1 MQLVTEDNITDLAV
15 ERWATAKDPRL
26 AEILTSLVRHLHGFA
41 REVRL
46 TEAEWMAAVQWLN
59 RTGQISDEKRQ
70 EFILASDV
78 LGLSMLVVQMNH
90 RLDPDATPNTVLGP
104 FHIDG
109 SPPLPFG
116 ADMSDGVAGTPLF
129 VHGTVRDLSGA
140 PVAGAL
146 LDVWQADGDGM
157 YEAQLEVDEARL
169 RAKYSSREDGSY
181 CVRTVAPL
189 ERDDELLLRAEHDV
203 AVQVLRALLEQV
215 RDERLVAR
223 HVEEEVH
230 VGGPEV
236 ADLRGPHQLADRPV
250 HRDRVAEWRNR
261 AHAVRAVLA
270 RRVLRPQARLVDRE
284 LGLVHAVAVGLPDV
298 QHRAC
303 DGRAGQVAHRAV
315 DEERRARDPV
325 GHVGAEPERR
335 RAVDVERAE
344 HGVGRGV
351 LVEPVVHLDDEHR
364 ETQHVG
370 GEDELLALLV
380 ADLPGAVEPLDR
392 GHPLGLG
399 EAHLAREAVQVPHER
414 REDLRQAGV
423 LGRAPPLDG
432 QVGDVVFGDELHP
445 YPSSSRNTAAACA
458 MARILPAA
466 DARGRY
472 FIPQSGAI
480 TSWRA
485 GRYGYA
491 RRTRSATTSAVS
503 TDGVERSSAPRMIV
517 LSARSARTPRSRPD
531 WAVSIEI
538 WSTGHP
544 ASSGRNE

>member
-140 PVAGAL
+140 PVGGAL

-189 ERDDELLLRAEHDV
+189 GYAI
-203 AVQVLRALLEQV
+203 
-215 RDERLVAR
+215 
-223 HVEEEVH
+223 
-230 VGGPEV
+230 PM
-236 ADLRGPHQLADRPV
+236 
-250 HRDRVAEWRNR
+250 
-261 AHAVRAVLA
+261 
-270 RRVLRPQARLVDRE
+270 
-284 LGLVHAVAVGLPDV
+284 
-298 QHRAC
+298 
-303 DGRAGQVAHRAV
+303 DG
-315 DEERRARDPV
+315 PV
-325 GHVGAEPERR
+325 GELVGATQISHFRP
-335 RAVDVERAE
+335 AHVHFLIDV
-344 HGVGRGV
+344 
-351 LVEPVVHLDDEHR
+351 
-364 ETQHVG
+364 
-370 GEDELLALLV
+370 
-380 ADLPGAVEPLDR
+380 PGYEPLIT
-392 GHPLGLG
+392 
-399 EAHLAREAVQVPHER
+399 HLFQEGAEY
-414 REDLRQAGV
+414 
-423 LGRAPPLDG
+423 LDS
-432 QVGDVVFGDELHP
+432 DVVFGTKEELVVAFEP
-445 YPSSSRNTAAACA
+445 REPGPT
-458 MARILPAA
+458 P
-466 DARGRY
+466 DG
-472 FIPQSGAI
+472 GAI
-480 TSWRA
+480 ESPW
-485 GRYGYA
+485 
-491 RRTRSATTSAVS
+491 
-503 TDGVERSSAPRMIV
+503 
-517 LSARSARTPRSRPD
+517 LSAEYDFVLQRRGS
-531 WAVSIEI
+531 
-538 WSTGHP
+538 
-544 ASSGRNE
+544 